1 MNLWIWNSQIERVD
15 CIERKEHYNR
25 ERAKLGSGWDRRGQE
40 VTGALLIMK
49 MTEKYINVQDILW
62 GDGVGSDTKN

>member
-1 MNLWIWNSQIERVD
+1 MELTDIESRLYR
-15 CIERKEHYNR
+15 E
-25 ERAKLGSGWDRRGQE
+25 ERALQQGTSKLGSGWERRGQE